1 MKKYLLIGAASLIF
15 ASAANAATTTGTLH
29 DSDGSVPRLN
39 YTTSAGDNEGEDY
52 GPSITA
58 KFTLKGKVLK
68 TCSIQAVDSHGDEGV
83 GLNGTIDVGT
93 IGIRAGDEL
102 ALADQFTMT
111 GPIQIHID
119 SAAAGCNYNSTVKV
133 EKSSAKGLVNLTP
146 GSYDSNQFQANIPYA
161 ATASFTGVAAGAG
174 AVAGTAQSVNVD
186 SASVMNSGNFGA
198 WRSKLNLDVTAP
210 TVTGKGLVGGTYEG
224 VVTLTISL
232 T

>member
-1 MKKYLLIGAASLIF
+1 MKKYLLAGAASILF
-15 ASAANAATTTGTLH
+15 ATAANAGTTSGTMH
-29 DSDGSVPRLN
+29 DADGSSTVLT
-39 YTTSAGDNEGEDY
+39 YTSSSGDNDFEDA

-58 KFTLKGKVLK
+58 KFTLKGSVTK
-68 TCSIQAVDSHGDEGV
+68 TCAIQAVDADQPS
-83 GLNGTIDVGT
+83 GLNGTVNVGT

-102 ALADQFTMT
+102 NVGDQFTMT
-111 GPIQIHID
+111 GPIQVTIK

-133 EKSSAKGLVNLTP
+133 SKDSALGMVNSTP

-174 AVAGTAQSVNVD
+174 AVAGTPQSVTVN
-186 SASVMNSGNFGA
+186 SAGTTASGNFGA
-198 WRSKLNLDVTAP
+198 WRSPLQLDVTAP
-210 TVTGKGLVGGTYEG
+210 AVTGKGLVGGEYQG

>member
-1 MKKYLLIGAASLIF
+1 MKKYLLIGAAAFVF
-15 ASAANAATTTGTLH
+15 ASAANAGTTSGTLQDN
-29 DSDGSVPRLN
+29 DSSAHTLSYN
-39 YTTSAGDNEGEDY
+39 TSSGNNDFEDA

-58 KFTLKGKVLK
+58 KFTLKGSVTK
-68 TCSIQAVDSHGDEGV
+68 TCAVQGVDSDQPS
-83 GLNGTIDVGT
+83 GLTGTVNVGT

-102 ALADQFTMT
+102 AVGDQFTMT
-111 GPIQIHID
+111 GPIQVTIK

-133 EKSSAKGLVNLTP
+133 TKDSALGMVNATP

-174 AVAGTAQSVNVD
+174 AIAGTAQSVTVN
-186 SASVMNSGNFGA
+186 SAGTTASGNFGA
-198 WRSKLNLDVTAP
+198 WRSPLQLDVTAP
-210 TVTGKGLVGGTYEG
+210 TVTGKGLVGGEYQG